1 MQLLMVKLIF
11 IWNSKI
17 AEDFTTFS
25 RNVIKQE
32 KCHVYLYARFKS
44 SIQPKTCNRF
54 SPHPHDR
61 DDRAVVVFRAVLRVF
76 IFSLRLSS

>member
-17 AEDFTTFS
+17 AEDFSTFS
-25 RNVIKQE
+25 RNVIRQE
-32 KCHVYLYARFKS
+32 KYHVYLYARFKT
-44 SIQPKTCNRF
+44 SIQPKTCSRF
-54 SPHPHDR
+54 SPHPRDR
-61 DDRAVVVFRAVLRVF
+61 DDRAVVVFHAVLRVF

>member
-17 AEDFTTFS
+17 TGDFSTFS
-25 RNVIKQE
+25 KNVIRQE
-32 KCHVYLYARFKS
+32 KYHVYFYARFKT
-44 SIQPKTCNRF
+44 SIQPKTCSRF
-54 SPHPHDR
+54 SPHPRDR
-61 DDRAVVVFRAVLRVF
+61 DDRAVVVFHAVLRVF